1 MRRTPRSASACRG
14 DNTALPASQLGLI
27 LVLGLGLVVACDGT
41 PARVKPWRHAPDP
54 MAVADAVPRSAA
66 LVREEEDLAV
76 RARRSH
82 TLRIHMDAEPR
93 SLNPL
98 LAPSQWTRRAVVGTV
113 FETLIRYVPP
123 QGGTGS
129 GPGHYL
135 PGLARS
141 WRIQGGGSEIILEL
155 DPDAR

>member
-14 DNTALPASQLGLI
+14 DNTALPAPQLALVLLI
-27 LVLGLGLVVACDGT
+27 LTVACDGT

-98 LAPSQWTRRAVVGTV
+98 LAPSLWTRRAVMGTV
-113 FETLIRYVPP
+113 
-123 QGGTGS
+123 
-129 GPGHYL
+129 
-135 PGLARS
+135 
-141 WRIQGGGSEIILEL
+141 
-155 DPDAR
+155 